1 MLWDSHMHCCYSGDS
16 EAAPEDMAAA
26 AASRGLPGICFT
38 DHLDLDYPGDP
49 DYFSLDLLPRASHL
63 AGLADQ
69 WQGRLTVCS
78 GIELG
83 LQPHLRDAYHE
94 ILSGHDFDFVI
105 GSSHVVHGIDPY
117 DPAYFEGK
125 TEREAYGEY
134 FSSILENIR
143 SFDDFDVY
151 GHLDYVVRY
160 GPNKNMH
167 YSYESYKDILDAI
180 LRELVARGKGIEL
193 NTGGFKAGLGQP
205 NPCRDIIVRYRQ
217 LGGEIITLGADA
229 HEPAWVGYEFG
240 KASAILLEAGFTHYT
255 VFRNRRPEFLP
266 LG

>member
-26 AASRGLPGICFT
+26 AAARGLPGICFT
-38 DHLDLDYPGDP
+38 DHLDLDYPDDP
-49 DYFSLDLLPRASHL
+49 DYFSLDIAPRAVHL
-63 AGLADQ
+63 AQLADA
-69 WQGRLTVCS
+69 WQGRLEIRC

-83 LQPHLRDAYHE
+83 LQPQLRDAYHALLLE
-94 ILSGHDFDFVI
+94 HDFDFVI
-105 GSSHVVHGIDPY
+105 GSSHVVHGFDPY
-117 DPAYFEGK
+117 YPAYFEQK
-125 TEREAYGEY
+125 TEAEAYREY

-143 SFDDFDVY
+143 SCDDFDVY

-160 GPNKNMH
+160 GPNKNKY
-167 YSYESYKDILDAI
+167 YSYARYKDIMDAI
-180 LRELVARGKGIEL
+180 LTELIARGKGIEL

-205 NPCRDIIVRYRQ
+205 NPCCEVVRRYRQ

-229 HEPAWVGYEFG
+229 HAPAWVGYEFRQ
-240 KASAILLEAGFTHYT
+240 AADILREAGFTHYT
-255 VFRNRRPEFLP
+255 VFRERKPEFLP